1 MIELIITNN
10 RGDLQSPVVV
20 GEVILDRFMRYIP
33 SKLTFKVLKTE
44 GLSFHEGN
52 SVLFRYDGEDVFF
65 GFVFSKKRNKEEY
78 IEVTCYDQLIYLSKN
93 KDSINYKDKSTSDLL
108 KFLCAENHL
117 KIGEIADT
125 VFPVSRDEDNKSYL
139 EMIKNSI
146 DVTLQNTKKLFV
158 IYDDFGKVTLKNIED
173 MKIDLVVSDNN
184 SINFDY
190 TSTIDQETYNQI
202 KLVYEDTENGKREV
216 FIEKDSKHINQWGLL
231 QKFDT
236 VKKGEDG
243 VAKAQALL
251 SLHNQV
257 QRKLKMSGVVGNTAI
272 RGGTMLVI
280 KLNLGDFET
289 SKYMIV
295 DSCKHKFKKDEYFV
309 DLNLFGGGFSA

>member
-10 RGDLQSPVVV
+10 QGELQSPVVV
-20 GEVILDRFMRYIP
+20 GEVILDRFMRYTP
-33 SKLTFKVLKTE
+33 SKLAFKVLKTE

-52 SVLFRYDGEDVFF
+52 SVLFRYGGKHVFF

-117 KIGEIADT
+117 RIGDISNT
-125 VFPVSRDEDNKSYL
+125 SFPVSRDEDNTSYL
-139 EMIKNSI
+139 EMIKNSV

-158 IYDDFGKVTLKNIED
+158 IYDDFGKITLKNIED
-173 MKIDLVVSDNN
+173 MKIDLVIADNN
-184 SINFDY
+184 STNFGY
-190 TSTIDQETYNQI
+190 TSTIDQDTYNQV
-202 KLVYEDTENGKREV
+202 KLVYEDTEKGKREI
-216 FIEKDSKHINQWGLL
+216 FIEKDSKHINAWGVL

-236 VKKGEDG
+236 VKKGEDA

-251 SLHNQV
+251 TLHNQV
-257 QRKLKMSGVVGNTAI
+257 QRKLKISGVVGNTDI
-272 RGGTMLVI
+272 RGGTMLVV
-280 KLNLGDFET
+280 KLNLGDMEI
-289 SKYMIV
+289 SKYMVV
-295 DSCKHKFKKDEYFV
+295 DSCKHKFKEDEYFV
-309 DLNLFGGGFSA
+309 DVNLFGGGFSA